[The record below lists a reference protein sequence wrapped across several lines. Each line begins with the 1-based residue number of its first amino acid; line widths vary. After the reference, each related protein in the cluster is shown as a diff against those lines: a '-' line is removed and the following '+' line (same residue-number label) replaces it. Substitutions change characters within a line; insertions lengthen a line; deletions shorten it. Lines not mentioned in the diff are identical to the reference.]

1 MKTQANQQ
9 MSYFQNSLNQIQ
21 NIINPKNNK
30 MKTLQE
36 EAETESVCESMA
48 KDYLEDPAGFI
59 NELEGELSESEL
71 AKGLDDNYRGI
82 ELARG
87 LIETWNQLVIAERRV
102 RAADKKFD
110 EMRKMIFDFQTYDH
124 K

>member
-1 MKTQANQQ
+1 MKTQAMNQQ

-21 NIINPKNNK
+21 NIINPKNK
-30 MKTLQE
+30 MKTFQE

-71 AKGLDDNYRGI
+71 AKGLDDNYPGI

-87 LIETWNQLVIAERRV
+87 LIQLFKETVELTKKVK
-102 RAADKKFD
+102 AADQQFD
-110 EMRKMIFDFQTYDH
+110 TMRKMIYDFQT

>member
-1 MKTQANQQ
+1 MKTQAMNQQ

-21 NIINPKNNK
+21 NIINPKNK
-30 MKTLQE
+30 MKTFQE

-71 AKGLDDNYRGI
+71 AKGLEENYRGI

-102 RAADKKFD
+102 KAADKKFD

-124 K
+124 R

>member
-1 MKTQANQQ
+1 MKTQAINQQ
-9 MSYFQNSLNQIQ
+9 MQYFQSALNQVQ
-21 NIINPKNNK
+21 NIINPNNNK

-36 EAETESVCESMA
+36 EAETESICESMA

-71 AKGLDDNYRGI
+71 AKGLDDNYPGI

-87 LIETWNQLVIAERRV
+87 LIELFKETVVLTKKVK
-102 RAADKKFD
+102 AADQQFD
-110 EMRKMIFDFQTYDH
+110 TMRKMIYDFQT

>member
-1 MKTQANQQ
+1 MKAWQ
-9 MSYFQNSLNQIQ
+9 
-21 NIINPKNNK
+21 
-30 MKTLQE
+30 
-36 EAETESVCESMA
+36 

-71 AKGLDDNYRGI
+71 AKGLDDNYPGI

-87 LIETWNQLVIAERRV
+87 LIQLFKETVELTKKVK
-102 RAADKKFD
+102 AADQQFD
-110 EMRKMIFDFQTYDH
+110 TMRKMIYDFQT